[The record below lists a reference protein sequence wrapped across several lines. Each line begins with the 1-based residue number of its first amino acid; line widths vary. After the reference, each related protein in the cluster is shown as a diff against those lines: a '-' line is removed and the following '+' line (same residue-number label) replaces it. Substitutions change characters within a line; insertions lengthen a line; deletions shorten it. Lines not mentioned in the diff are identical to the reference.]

1 MNYGLRGGETWSEES
16 RRSAAAGVEAS
27 RRSSGAENL
36 LLALVLLWPSAAP
49 VNHKHD

>member
-1 MNYGLRGGETWSEES
+1 MDYGLRGGETWSES
-16 RRSAAAGVEAS
+16 RRFAAAGVEVS
-27 RRSSGAENL
+27 RRSSGTENL